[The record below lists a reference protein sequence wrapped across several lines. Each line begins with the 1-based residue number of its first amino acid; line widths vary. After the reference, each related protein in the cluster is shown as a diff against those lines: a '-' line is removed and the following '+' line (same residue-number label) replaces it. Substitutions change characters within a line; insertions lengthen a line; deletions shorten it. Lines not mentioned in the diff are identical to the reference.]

1 MAAAASDQGPT
12 RSALFVDFD
21 NVYIG
26 LRNLDPDAAR
36 RFAADP
42 RPWLAWIEEGMPGRE
57 DPRLGD
63 LGDRLVLIRRCYLN
77 PVAFADHR
85 PVFTRAGFTVI
96 DCPPLTAQGKT
107 STDIHMVMDILDTL
121 RDYAHVSEYIVLS
134 GDADFTPVLL
144 RLRAHDRRTV
154 VLPVGPAAAAFRASA
169 DRVLAEND
177 FVDIALGERPSEL
190 EQVDTARSAEP
201 RDTADDGPLEPDL
214 ADFRQ
219 DLLDEVRR
227 IVDAAPRAMR
237 LAAVAHD
244 VRAKFKAAIDE
255 TDWARAGS
263 FTGLLRSADYLGLA
277 VTPGGGGYIYDP
289 ARHEPPPDARPDPLP
304 AIGEQLG
311 PLVTRI
317 SQVTD
322 TPILTGEQYRHVFE
336 ALADHLRSAEYAI
349 SPTSKAVRDACGELG
364 DRTSRQSINFIL
376 KGIAYRNGFRPGSAK
391 DAASLA
397 SVYADNVL
405 GLAAAAQLRLT
416 DEERTRVVEWLTGGL
431 R

>member
-1 MAAAASDQGPT
+1 MSTTEST

-26 LRNLDPDAAR
+26 LRNLDPHAAE
-36 RFAADP
+36 RFASDP
-42 RPWLAWIEEGMPGRE
+42 RPWLGWIEEGMPGRE
-57 DPRLGD
+57 DPHLGD

-77 PVAFADHR
+77 PVAFAVHR
-85 PVFTRAGFTVI
+85 PVFTRAGFSVI

-121 RDYAHVSEYIVLS
+121 RDYAHIREYIVLS

-177 FVDIALGERPSEL
+177 FVDIALGETRPQGEEDTVALSTEPGDVPDVPTDPGL
-190 EQVDTARSAEP
+190 VD
-201 RDTADDGPLEPDL
+201 L
-214 ADFRQ
+214 RQ
-219 DLLDEVRR
+219 ELLDEVTR
-227 IVDAAPRAMR
+227 IVEAAPRALR
-237 LAAVAHD
+237 LASVAHD
-244 VRAKFKAAIDE
+244 LRAQFRAAIDE
-255 TDWARAGS
+255 TDWAQTGS
-263 FTGLLRSADYLGLA
+263 FTRLLRSAGNLGLT
-277 VTPGGGGYIYDP
+277 VTGGGGGYIYDP
-289 ARHEPPPDARPDPLP
+289 VRHEPPPAAGPDPMS
-304 AIGEQLG
+304 AFGEELG
-311 PLVTRI
+311 GLVTRV

-322 TPILTGEQYRHVFE
+322 APILTGEQYRHVFE
-336 ALADHLRSAEYAI
+336 ALAEHLQSNAYAI

-376 KGIAYRNGFRPGSAK
+376 KGIAYRSGFGPDSPK

-397 SVYADNVL
+397 SVYAHNVL
-405 GLAAAAQLRLT
+405 ELAAAAQLPLT
-416 DEERTRVVEWLTGGL
+416 EDERSRVIQWLTGGL
-431 R
+431 S

>member
-1 MAAAASDQGPT
+1 MRQAANNQQPT

-26 LRNLDPDAAR
+26 LRDLDPRAAN

-85 PVFTRAGFTVI
+85 PVFTRAGFSVI

-121 RDYAHVSEYIVLS
+121 RDYEHISEYIVLS

-177 FVDIALGERPSEL
+177 FVDIALGARTSVDRPDEPAAPA
-190 EQVDTARSAEP
+190 EQEAQADLDPSA
-201 RDTADDGPLEPDL
+201 GNL
-214 ADFRQ
+214 RQ
-219 DLLDEVRR
+219 ELLDEVRR
-227 IVDAAPRAMR
+227 IVHAAPRALR
-237 LAAVAHD
+237 LPQVAHEL
-244 VRAKFKAAIDE
+244 RAKFGAAIDE
-255 TDWARAGS
+255 TDWAGTGS
-263 FTGLLRSADYLGLA
+263 FTRLLRSPDDLGLTVA
-277 VTPGGGGYIYDP
+277 WSGGYIYDP
-289 ARHEPPPDARPDPLP
+289 ARHEPPPDAEPDPLS
-304 AIGEQLG
+304 AFGEEMGRLVARVSQL
-311 PLVTRI
+311 TA
-317 SQVTD
+317 
-322 TPILTGEQYRHVFE
+322 TPILTAEQYRHVFE
-336 ALADHLRSAEYAI
+336 ALSDYLRSNPYAM
-349 SPTSKAVRDACGELG
+349 SSTAKAVRDTCRERG
-364 DRTSRQSINFIL
+364 DDTSRQSINVIL
-376 KGIAYRNGFRPGSAK
+376 RGIAYRSGFAPGARQ
-391 DAASLA
+391 DAATLA
-397 SVYADNVL
+397 AIYADNVL
-405 GLAAAAQLRLT
+405 ELAAAAQLRLPQE
-416 DEERTRVVEWLTGGL
+416 DRERVVAWLTGGL
-431 R
+431 H